1 MSSKE
6 PAVSPPEALLNVLA
20 GFWTGRAIY
29 IAAKLGI
36 ADLLKDGAR
45 PVDELASMTGTHSR
59 SLHRVMRAL
68 ASIGWFEEDTEGR
81 FGPTPW
87 TAAIETNSPV
97 SLRHLAMTELGEEHY
112 PAWENVLYSVRTGE
126 IAFNDRFGMSNWEFW
141 SKNPEHAEIFNKG
154 MSDLTALTEP
164 ALIAAYDFSSFKKII
179 DIGGGRGTL
188 LTSILRQNEGA
199 TGVIFDL
206 PHVIELARQDAETAA
221 IADRCQLV
229 EGDFFESV
237 TEGGDAYTLK
247 WILHDW
253 NDEQCVTILKNCRRA
268 MSPTS
273 KLLVIEAVLPGRN
286 EPSLNKFMDLN
297 MLVMTGGCERT
308 ESEYRDLFQA
318 AGFSFSRAIP
328 TPTGFSWLEGV
339 ATR

>member
-1 MSSKE
+1 MSSKD
-6 PAVSPPEALLNVLA
+6 ATVSPPEALLDVLA
-20 GFWTGRAIY
+20 GFWTGRAVY

-36 ADLLKDGAR
+36 ADLVKDG
-45 PVDELASMTGTHSR
+45 PKSVKDLASMTGTHAG
-59 SLHRVMRAL
+59 SLYRVMRAL
-68 ASIGWFEEDTEGR
+68 ASIGWFEEDAEER

-87 TAAIETNSPV
+87 TASIETDSPI

-112 PAWENVLYSVRTGE
+112 PAWENMLYSVRTGE

-141 SKNPEHAEIFNKG
+141 SKNPEHADIFNKG

-164 ALIAAYDFSSFKKII
+164 ALIAACDFSPFSKIV
-179 DIGGGRGTL
+179 DVGGGRGTL
-188 LTSILRQNEGA
+188 LTSILRQNEEA
-199 TGVIFDL
+199 TGIVFDL
-206 PHVIELARQDAETAA
+206 PHVIEFAREDSETAA
-221 IADRCQLV
+221 IGGRCQLV

-237 TEGGDAYTLK
+237 AEGGDAYILK

-268 MSPTS
+268 MSPKG
-273 KLLVIEAVLPGRN
+273 KLLVIESVLPGRN

-308 ESEYRDLFQA
+308 ESEYRDLFEA
-318 AGFSFSRAIP
+318 AGFSLSRAIP
-328 TPTGFSWLEGV
+328 TPTGFSWLEGIE
-339 ATR
+339 AA